1 MLQKLMPAN
10 WFRKPHPLIQ
20 ANNAVFDTFDQSKP
34 LSEYSF
40 VVFDTELTGL
50 NRKKDEIVSIGGVRI
65 TNLQIDLSQT
75 FNQYIRP
82 HKKEHTDATL
92 IHRITP
98 EQLEKAP
105 TLEEVLPE
113 FISFTE
119 NALLVGHHVGL
130 DMSFINRAVREFF
143 SGTLANPGIDTMK
156 MAQGYK
162 RVLLGYYHD
171 QSVASH
177 QYSLSDLSKEFGLP
191 IFDAHDAFDD
201 AMQTAYLFLFLI
213 KKFRKGGLETLK
225 DLYQAGRTGSLK
237 R

>member
-1 MLQKLMPAN
+1 MLEKIFPGN
-10 WFRKPHPLIQ
+10 WFRKPHPLIR
-20 ANNAVFDTFDQSKP
+20 ANKVFFDDFDQSKP

-65 TNLQIDLSQT
+65 TNMQIDLGQT

-82 HKKEHTDATL
+82 RKKKYTDATL

-98 EQLEKAP
+98 EQLEKAA

-113 FISFTE
+113 FIRFVE
-119 NALLVGHHVGL
+119 NSLLVGHHVGL
-130 DMSFINRAVREFF
+130 DMNFINRATKEIFD
-143 SGTLANPGIDTMK
+143 GTLSNPGIDTMK

-171 QSVASH
+171 HSAASH
-177 QYSLSDLSKEFGLP
+177 KYNLRDLSKEFGLP
-191 IFDAHDAFDD
+191 IFDVDDAFAD

-225 DLYQAGRTGSLK
+225 DLYQAGRSGSLV